1 VQAGVHL
8 PQLLGLSTS
17 QDVILFALYEFI
29 DTQNE
34 MPTGFAPDPANER
47 KILTAGVSYMPIPEV
62 ALKFDY
68 VHTSQADGDRIDQVN
83 LGIAY
88 MF

>member
-1 VQAGVHL
+1 M
-8 PQLLGLSTS
+8 
-17 QDVILFALYEFI
+17 YEFI

-34 MPTGFAPDPANER
+34 MPAGFAPDLANER
-47 KILTAGVSYMPIPEV
+47 KILTTGVSYMPIPEV

-68 VHTSQADGDRIDQVN
+68 QHTSKSNGDRVDQVN

-88 MF
+88 MY